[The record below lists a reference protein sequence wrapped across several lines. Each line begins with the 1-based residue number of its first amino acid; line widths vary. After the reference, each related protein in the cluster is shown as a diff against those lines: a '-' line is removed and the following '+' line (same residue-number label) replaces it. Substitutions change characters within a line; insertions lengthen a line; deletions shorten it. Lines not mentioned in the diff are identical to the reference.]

1 MPSSRKLSS
10 TKRLPRSVFRRVS
23 NFPSPGFS
31 ERCQCQPGSH
41 ATPSPPP
48 SLSFRRI
55 LRYFPLPAN
64 WTITVAACTSAPC
77 LRENRVFSL
86 LLHPP
91 PTPSLLSFS
100 TGPSTRVLLAGSKW
114 RAVVKT
120 TNSVGK
126 LLVTKTF
133 SLSFPLVPCGI
144 LRNPDG
150 KPFVVPLTQRKCRP
164 IKSLSSRDAVL
175 TTHFQHGNEDISR
188 NWKILFPFILFPL
201 FPYIRIYIYI
211 FFAFPCSSFCRYLE
225 RNEGKVR

>member
-1 MPSSRKLSS
+1 MINFHRDTIPGSETTFVQFFLSLISLFSFPSAEEYIIFYTRARVINTALYREARLSWKSRWHPRGNCPPRKGSLAPCFAASPIF
-10 TKRLPRSVFRRVS
+10 RLPAFLSVAS
-23 NFPSPGFS
+23 PEAKPLPHPLSPSL
-31 ERCQCQPGSH
+31 
-41 ATPSPPP
+41 

-91 PTPSLLSFS
+91 PSTPFLSFS

-133 SLSFPLVPCGI
+133 SPFSLSFLAESFVI
-144 LRNPDG
+144 LMANR
-150 KPFVVPLTQRKCRP
+150 
-164 IKSLSSRDAVL
+164 
-175 TTHFQHGNEDISR
+175 
-188 NWKILFPFILFPL
+188 
-201 FPYIRIYIYI
+201 
-211 FFAFPCSSFCRYLE
+211 SSFRW
-225 RNEGKVR
+225 RNGNAGQ